1 MLLGEKVKAI
11 IYQDNGKFILLMPS
25 NEAIQT
31 IGLDEI
37 IKRDIPKN
45 TKYEIVD
52 DNGIN
57 NYLKT
62 LEPNLDELKQ
72 AKLSELASWVRSVGD
87 DNKINLKGFG
97 VINGGYRPL
106 LNVEALINDYDA
118 MKESERVFRM
128 HDNSFTPVSKQQL
141 LDIQTAIGRAGRLF
155 YKKKW
160 LYEAQISAAK
170 SKEELDRV
178 VFDDLV
184 EIDLSSVES

>member
-1 MLLGEKVKAI
+1 MKKYIYAI
-11 IYQDNGKFILLMPS
+11 KPTNTKFNDI
-25 NEAIQT
+25 EFET
-31 IGLDEI
+31 IGAFNGLTYVTTDTKIDGLDSVVLPDEL
-37 IKRDIPKN
+37 KN
-45 TKYEIVD
+45 NEE
-52 DNGIN
+52 
-57 NYLKT
+57 L
-62 LEPNLDELKQ
+62 PSLKQ

-118 MKESERVFRM
+118 MKESERIFRM
-128 HDNSFTPVSKQQL
+128 HDNSFVPVSKQQL

-160 LYEAQISAAK
+160 LYETQISAAK
-170 SKEELDRV
+170 NKEELDGV

-184 EIDLSSVES
+184 EVDLSSVES

>member
-1 MLLGEKVKAI
+1 MKYFKDKNNQ
-11 IYQDNGKFILLMPS
+11 IYALDDEDVVNFKKPEWVEVSQD
-25 NEAIQT
+25 EV
-31 IGLDEI
+31 DEI
-37 IKRDIPKN
+37 LIKTPD
-45 TKYEIVD
+45 
-52 DNGIN
+52 
-57 NYLKT
+57 
-62 LEPNLDELKQ
+62 LDELKQ
-72 AKLSELASWVRSVGD
+72 AKLNELASWAKSVGD

-160 LYEAQISAAK
+160 LYETQISAAK
-170 SKEELDRV
+170 SKEELDKIA
-178 VFDDLV
+178 FDDLV
-184 EIDLSSVES
+184 EVDLSSVEN